1 MDFFFFFFKG
11 SYEFTGEGRR
21 ENYFE
26 LHTSE
31 QENYMLKDNHIRKI
45 LNCRGSEN
53 SIFKD

>member
-1 MDFFFFFFKG
+1 MDFFFFKG

-26 LHTSE
+26 LHTFE